1 MNDTKALE
9 IQRSILRRVSS
20 EERLRLACDMSDL
33 AHDLCRAR
41 ICQQHPD
48 WTDAE
53 VVQEMVR
60 AAFSPQP
67 SPICSRALS
76 RARSMA

>member
-1 MNDTKALE
+1 MNDTRALE
-9 IQRSILRRVSS
+9 IQRSILRRMSS
-20 EERLRLACDMSDL
+20 QELLGLACDMSDL

-41 ICQQHPD
+41 IRQQNPD

-60 AAFSPQP
+60 AAILPQP
-67 SPICSRALS
+67 GPR
-76 RARSMA
+76 